1 MKYKKLA
8 TVLIT
13 CLITASFLLAGTA
26 CAQDEELPNPGI
38 TPDSPFYFF
47 DKLGKNVGMFF
58 TFGPE
63 NKARKALQYAEERL
77 AEVRVM
83 AAKNKPK
90 ELEEATGDYDEFMAM
105 VNERIREVESQDISD
120 NITERVARAISRHLS
135 VLDDVRGKVPEK
147 ADEAVARVREE
158 SINRQLNTL
167 RKLAN
172 TRVERALDISSDA
185 IDRQLERVRGRAS
198 LSDNITDNTTDNTTN
213 IEEALDYATRIA
225 ELEEEM
231 AAIAEEK
238 GIDITAIQQRL
249 AHSTSNRLEV
259 LSGVYEKV
267 PVTAQA
273 AIENAIENSVRKY
286 ERTVDK
292 LREKNALG
300 EISANATTTEMIPE
314 KIRERL
320 KINTSN
326 RAQVLNNTG
335 NQSPTENAWIEP
347 ETSHQIPPE
356 MLRPHLLSANNTEYR
371 QEDTET
377 SRVRVQ
383 QHSP

>member
-1 MKYKKLA
+1 MKNKKLA
-8 TVLIT
+8 VILIT
-13 CLITASFLLAGTA
+13 CLLTASFLFTGTA
-26 CAQDEELPNPGI
+26 CAQDEELPDPGI

-77 AEVRVM
+77 SEARVM
-83 AAKNKPK
+83 ATKNKAK
-90 ELEEATGDYDEFMAM
+90 ALEKATGDYDKYMIMA
-105 VNERIREVESQDISD
+105 NERIREVKQQDISD
-120 NITERVARAISRHLS
+120 NITERVARAISKHLS
-135 VLDDVRGKVPEK
+135 VLDSVKEDIPE
-147 ADEAVARVREE
+147 EASETIARVREE
-158 SINRQLNTL
+158 AISRQLNTL
-167 RKLAN
+167 RVLAN

-185 IDRQLERVRGRAS
+185 IDRQLERVRVRVR
-198 LSDNITDNTTDNTTN
+198 LSDNTTANV
-213 IEEALDYATRIA
+213 EEALDYTARIA
-225 ELEEEM
+225 ELEDEM

-238 GIDITAIQQRL
+238 GIDITDIQQRL

-273 AIENAIENSVRKY
+273 AVENAIENSVRKY

-300 EISANATTTEMIPE
+300 VISANATTTEMIPVE
-314 KIRERL
+314 IRERL
-320 KINTSN
+320 KIGTSN
-326 RAQVLNNTG
+326 RAQISNNNG
-335 NQSPTENAWIEP
+335 NQSPTENARIEP
-347 ETSHQIPPE
+347 EISYQIRPE
-356 MLRPHLLSANNTEYR
+356 LIKPESASANDTKYR

-377 SRVRVQ
+377 SRVRLQ
-383 QHSP
+383 QRNS